1 MGWRIG
7 LNQSKHMIN
16 GLLAIKTHVDASCEG
31 GAGRPMVVHNEEI
44 KHITKP
50 HVAHDSQNGW
60 TCFKQN
66 VLDESTYL
74 GTGFQHCRFQ
84 AMVRKKDGLEHS
96 SHKRDMASSCAAR
109 SSRASLSR
117 GYCNKNVILSTKP
130 SSLSVKG
137 FDCET
142 WHHICF
148 VSRSPNNNRKK
159 KGSQDHQV
167 RLLSLEL
174 KSGFTTLE
182 MVGISTRDMLG
193 WWKIQ
198 GFFRP
203 CTVPRQNRLTS
214 FLSTS
219 WTWISVSVKLCK
231 TW

>member
-1 MGWRIG
+1 MIVKTVEHV
-7 LNQSKHMIN
+7 LNKTSWMNPHTWELDFNTADSKPWCAKRTAWSI
-16 GLLAIKTHVDASCEG
+16 
-31 GAGRPMVVHNEEI
+31 
-44 KHITKP
+44 
-50 HVAHDSQNGW
+50 AHTS
-60 TCFKQN
+60 
-66 VLDESTYL
+66 
-74 GTGFQHCRFQ
+74 
-84 AMVRKKDGLEHS
+84 EH
-96 SHKRDMASSCAAR
+96 MASSCAAR

-193 WWKIQ
+193 WWKNPR
-198 GFFRP
+198 FFQTMY
-203 CTVPRQNRLTS
+203 CT
-214 FLSTS
+214 STE
-219 WTWISVSVKLCK
+219 SVDEFFVHELNHEFLCK
-231 TW
+231 TM

>member
-7 LNQSKHMIN
+7 LNQSEHMIN

-44 KHITKP
+44 KHIYIYITKP

-60 TCFKQN
+60 TCFKQF

-96 SHKRDMASSCAAR
+96 SHKRDMASFCAAR

-130 SSLSVKG
+130 SS
-137 FDCET
+137 
-142 WHHICF
+142 
-148 VSRSPNNNRKK
+148 
-159 KGSQDHQV
+159 QV
-167 RLLSLEL
+167 WRASIAKLGITFALCPGAQIIIG
-174 KSGFTTLE
+174 KRRVARTTKCACCH
-182 MVGISTRDMLG
+182 
-193 WWKIQ
+193 W
-198 GFFRP
+198 
-203 CTVPRQNRLTS
+203 N
-214 FLSTS
+214 
-219 WTWISVSVKLCK
+219 
-231 TW
+231 